1 MHESCSGTF
10 RFKYDTRFNIDAWRY
25 AKLVNL
31 VVGVCICIFQAFLH
45 MSSAVRSVI
54 LTSGTLSPMESF
66 QSELGVPFPIQ
77 LEASHVISAK
87 QVFFKQFIFL

>member
-1 MHESCSGTF
+1 
-10 RFKYDTRFNIDAWRY
+10 
-25 AKLVNL
+25 
-31 VVGVCICIFQAFLH
+31 
-45 MSSAVRSVI
+45 MSHAVRSVI

-87 QVFFKQFIFL
+87 QVCILENIFGVIDTDFNH